1 MTKEA
6 PADIV
11 QARLQATEK
20 ETGFERPFAIGD
32 RTVWYIYSQIPE
44 SDLLEK
50 WGFSFTPLKF
60 YVLWGSEAVPLAE

>member
-32 RTVWYIYSQIPE
+32 RTV
-44 SDLLEK
+44 
-50 WGFSFTPLKF
+50 
-60 YVLWGSEAVPLAE
+60 